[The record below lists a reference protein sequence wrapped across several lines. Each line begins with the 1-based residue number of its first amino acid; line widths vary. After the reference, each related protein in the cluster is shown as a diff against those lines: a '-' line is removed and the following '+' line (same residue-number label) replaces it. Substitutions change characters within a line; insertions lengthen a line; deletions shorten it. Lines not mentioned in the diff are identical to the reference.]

1 MVVTEQSETSKEV
14 AQELIGGETL
24 ERISRETLVTCTA
37 VTLGIGVNGD
47 SVVTEGI
54 GDSLTT
60 EGGDTLATGGN

>member
-1 MVVTEQSETSKEV
+1 MVVTEKSETSKEV
-14 AQELIGGETL
+14 AQELMGGETL